1 MGNFKYAL
9 WWIYWSNT
17 SRKNWKNEEKRD
29 WSRVESERGMVLTG
43 VCIFQIYVSFWL
55 QSRNLPAV
63 IQSFCFYFISLC
75 LSCKPSRVYTY
86 LLQLGEFSIRLVS
99 IRTFICLSTFC
110 TAGFAAVR
118 LSFLSLK
125 KKANSGKKK
134 RERLHCVQ
142 IVLQGRET
150 AEAVLQSAL
159 RKHRSHTR
167 CESPVARVT
176 AQKKAKCIWDSLL
189 TQLLFY
195 GIKSQ

>member
-1 MGNFKYAL
+1 LPFLQALKGIYLPSPARRAQYQAGFHQNFHLPEYVL
-9 WWIYWSNT
+9 HCRLCCCQTFFSFL
-17 SRKNWKNEEKRD
+17 EEKSKFR
-29 WSRVESERGMVLTG
+29 
-43 VCIFQIYVSFWL
+43 
-55 QSRNLPAV
+55 
-63 IQSFCFYFISLC
+63 
-75 LSCKPSRVYTY
+75 
-86 LLQLGEFSIRLVS
+86 
-99 IRTFICLSTFC
+99 
-110 TAGFAAVR
+110 
-118 LSFLSLK
+118 
-125 KKANSGKKK
+125 GKKEK

-150 AEAVLQSAL
+150 AEAVLQSVL